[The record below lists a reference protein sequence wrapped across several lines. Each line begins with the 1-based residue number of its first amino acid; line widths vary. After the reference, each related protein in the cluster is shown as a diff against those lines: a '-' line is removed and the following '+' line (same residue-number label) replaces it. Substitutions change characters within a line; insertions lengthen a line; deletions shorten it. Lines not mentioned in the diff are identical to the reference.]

1 MSRLATYSALER
13 IGPTIT
19 TGEAST
25 ALGISLSSASRLL
38 SGLVRE
44 GQAHRLRRGLWSVG
58 RHAPDPFAV
67 VTDLTRPFPSYVS
80 CLSALDHHG
89 IIDQVPRD
97 IEVASLDRARR
108 IATSGATYSIHH
120 LPPPLFTGW
129 TATIRGPIA
138 TPEKAIF
145 DLCYLA
151 AARSGRPRRVPE
163 LDLPDDFDW
172 ALSEPWLERIPSGR
186 LQTLTSRGL
195 GYARSRA
202 IR

>member
-108 IATSGATYSIHH
+108 IATSGATFAASRK
-120 LPPPLFTGW
+120 TGMM
-129 TATIRGPIA
+129 TAS
-138 TPEKAIF
+138 
-145 DLCYLA
+145 C
-151 AARSGRPRRVPE
+151 
-163 LDLPDDFDW
+163 
-172 ALSEPWLERIPSGR
+172 
-186 LQTLTSRGL
+186 TLTL
-195 GYARSRA
+195 ARRKRA
-202 IR
+202 RRHSGIPARANWRCRTAPRAHHG